1 MAMKRIF
8 LLALNATALG
18 GMATTTMTSAAAAQG
33 LSGLVP
39 HRAVYNLELKDA
51 AEKAGIKSMYGRMV
65 YEFSGSA
72 CEGYKVNFRF
82 VTETEVGEEKR
93 VSDQRSTTFEDVLG
107 ERFEFESQSYTDDR
121 LDKQVQG
128 LAEDRDG
135 KVTVDLTAPDEKQV
149 ELQPSRFPTEHMLEL
164 IKAARSGKHF
174 FEARMFDGSDNGD
187 KSVYTTTV
195 VGSPTDV
202 QPGDPDASAAGKLKN
217 EKTWPVTIAYFNDEK
232 ADGLPTY
239 SMSFKLYDNGVSR
252 DLTMDYG
259 DFALSG
265 RLVKLDFLPETKC
278 PVQ

>member
-8 LLALNATALG
+8 SLALNATVLG
-18 GMATTTMTSAAAAQG
+18 GMATAAMAQS

-39 HRAVYNLELKDA
+39 HRAVYDLELKDA

-65 YEFSGSA
+65 YEFTGSE

-93 VSDQRSTTFEDVLG
+93 LSDQRSTTFEDIKG
-107 ERFEFESQSYTDDR
+107 GRFEFESQSYTDDR
-121 LDKQVQG
+121 LDKEVQG
-128 LAEDRDG
+128 LAEDQKD
-135 KVTVDLTAPDEKQV
+135 KVSVALTSPSEKQV
-149 ELQPSRFPTEHMLEL
+149 ELQPSRFPTEHMLEV
-164 IKAARSGKHF
+164 IKTARAGKHF
-174 FEARMFDGSDNGD
+174 FEARVFDGSDNGD
-187 KSVYTTTV
+187 KTVFTTTV
-195 VGSPTDV
+195 VGSPTAVLPD
-202 QPGDPDASAAGKLKN
+202 DPDAKSAGKLKD

-239 SMSFKLYDNGVSR
+239 RMSFKLYDNGVSR

-265 RLVKLDFLPETKC
+265 HLVKLDFLPESKC
-278 PVQ
+278 PAQ